1 MLKYLEQSWRLY
13 LKPQINLLARISQ
26 SLLFAVC
33 DDFGCNHKD
42 DLLLL
47 IQKSLGIYY
56 GGMWYA
62 YSYYRARIV
71 V

>member
-1 MLKYLEQSWRLY
+1 MLKYLEQLWRLY

-26 SLLFAVC
+26 SLLFAVW

-56 GGMWYA
+56 DGIWYA
-62 YSYYRARIV
+62 YSYRARIV
-71 V
+71 I